1 MNGMNVLI
9 TSASRKISLVKAFQ
23 RALAEEGGGKVI
35 AIDASPRS
43 AALYVADESYIV
55 PPGTGKDFIKIVHDI
70 CRKHD
75 VHLVIP
81 TRDEEL
87 PIFADEKDNFSDIG
101 VTVMVPDLSV
111 VLTCQDKHSFIDFCL
126 NTGFCVPK
134 TYSQDKLFPVPELP
148 LFIRGRFGKG
158 SNTAFRAET
167 HGDLEYFLKKL
178 EDPVV
183 QECIEADEY
192 TIDLFADFK
201 GNIISVVPRK
211 RLRIFG
217 GESFVGITSKNWIL
231 INEAIRLAKALNLTG
246 HNTIQ
251 CFLKDDKVLFI
262 EVNPRYGGGANLGFA
277 SGAFTPRY
285 LVQMTAGKSLSP
297 CIGEFKDQYLML
309 RYTDDIFLEEKEVQ
323 RIGLFNSCGSL

>member
-1 MNGMNVLI
+1 MNVLI
-9 TSASRKISLVKAFQ
+9 TSASRKVPLVKAFQ
-23 RALAEEGGGKVI
+23 RALTQEGSGKVI
-35 AIDASPRS
+35 AIDANPRS
-43 AALYVADESYIV
+43 AALYVADESYII
-55 PPGTGKDFIKIVHDI
+55 PRGTGKDFIKTVQNI

-75 VHLVIP
+75 VRLVVP

-87 PIFADEKDNFSDIG
+87 LIFAAERNSFLDLGI
-101 VTVMVPDLSV
+101 TVMVPDLSV
-111 VLTCQDKHSFIDFCL
+111 VQTCQDKHLFVDFCV
-126 NTGFCVPK
+126 NNGFYVPK
-134 TYSQDKLFPVPELP
+134 TYSKEELFPVPKLP

-158 SNTAFRAET
+158 STTAFRADTPDE
-167 HGDLEYFLKKL
+167 LEYLLKKID
-178 EDPVV
+178 EPVI
-183 QECIEADEY
+183 QECIDADEY

-201 GNIISVVPRK
+201 GNVISVVPRK
-211 RLRIFG
+211 RLLIFG

-285 LVQMTAGKSLSP
+285 LVQMTVGKSLSP

>member
-1 MNGMNVLI
+1 MNILI
-9 TSASRKISLVKAFQ
+9 TSASRKVPLVKSFQ
-23 RALAEEGGGKVI
+23 QALAEEGGGKVI

-43 AALYVADESYIV
+43 AALYVADKSYLI
-55 PPGTGKDFIKIVHDI
+55 PPGTGKDFIEVILDI
-70 CRKHD
+70 CKKHD
-75 VHLVIP
+75 VCLVIP

-87 PIFADEKDNFSDIG
+87 PIFADEKDRFSDMG
-101 VTVMVPDLSV
+101 VTVMISDLSV
-111 VLTCQDKHSFIDFCL
+111 VQTCQDKCLFIDFCL
-126 NTGFCVPK
+126 NNGFHVPK
-134 TYSQDKLFPVPELP
+134 TYSQDELIPVPELP

-158 SNTAFRAET
+158 SNAAFRVET
-167 HGDLEYFLKKL
+167 SEDLEYLLKKV
-178 EDPVV
+178 EEPII

-217 GESFVGITSKNWIL
+217 GESFVGITSKNWKL
-231 INEAIRLAKALNLTG
+231 IDEAIRLAKTLKLIG

-251 CFLKDDKVLFI
+251 CFLKDDKVLLI

-285 LVQMTAGKSLSP
+285 LVQAVAGKSPAP

-309 RYTDDIFLEEKEVQ
+309 RHTDDIFLEEKEAQ
-323 RIGLFNSCGSL
+323 RIGLFNSRSDL

>member
-1 MNGMNVLI
+1 MNVLI
-9 TSASRKISLVKAFQ
+9 TSASRKVQLVKAFQ
-23 RALAEEGGGKVI
+23 RALAEEGGGRVI

-43 AALYVADESYIV
+43 AALYVADEPYII
-55 PPGTGKDFIKIVHDI
+55 PSGTGKDFIRIVHDI

-75 VHLVIP
+75 VRLVIP

-87 PIFADEKDNFSDIG
+87 PIFADEKDSFSDIG
-101 VTVMVPDLSV
+101 VTVMVPDLPV
-111 VLTCQDKHSFIDFCL
+111 VQTCQDKHSFIDFCL
-126 NTGFCVPK
+126 NNGFYVPK
-134 TYSQDKLFPVPELP
+134 TYSEDELFPVPELP

-167 HGDLEYFLKKL
+167 SEDLEYLLHKI
-178 EDPVV
+178 EEPVI

-201 GNIISVVPRK
+201 GNVISVVPRK

-217 GESFVGITSKNWIL
+217 GESFVGMTSKNWKL
-231 INEAIRLAKALNLTG
+231 IDEAIRLAKTLKLTG

-251 CFLKDDKVLFI
+251 CFLKEDKVIFI

-285 LVQMTAGKSLSP
+285 LVQITAGKSLAP
-297 CIGEFKDQYLML
+297 RIGEFRDQYVML
-309 RYTDDIFLEEKEVQ
+309 RYTDDIYLEEKDVQ
-323 RIGLFNSCGSL
+323 RIGLFNSCSSL